1 MGPLKLLTTN
11 KVSKYIVILIQQM
24 LRQYEML
31 CIIIHYYY
39 SRNIF
44 CRYT

>member
-31 CIIIHYYY
+31 CIIIHCYY

-44 CRYT
+44 YRYT